1 MDLFVIILI
10 LTMMLIIVVVFA
22 TLYVQQS
29 GNLQEIQNKLAKID
43 PQQVERQKQAE
54 TLRRQ
59 RLEVVD
65 PLMLLEAEFHQGL
78 RTTLDEF
85 DLQRV
90 ADARERVI
98 AITQQLRDIS
108 DWLGPPYDLE
118 WPDYFERLPEI
129 KNIYLK
135 SALGQ
140 EQAAAEAPAPTA
152 PDVVPPPVTSGN

>member
-29 GNLQEIQNKLAKID
+29 GYLQEIQNKLANID
-43 PQQVERQKQAE
+43 PKAAEKQKQAE

-65 PLMLLEAEFHQGL
+65 PLMLLEAEFHQGS
-78 RTTLDEF
+78 RNTLDELE
-85 DLQRV
+85 LQLI
-90 ADARERVI
+90 ADARDRVM
-98 AITQQLRDIS
+98 AITQQLRDIG

-118 WPDYFERLPEI
+118 WPDYFDRLPEI
-129 KNIYLK
+129 KTIYLK

-140 EQAAAEAPAPTA
+140 EQVTTEQTAGSTEALPPA
-152 PDVVPPPVTSGN
+152 TSHN

>member
-29 GNLQEIQNKLAKID
+29 GYLQEIQNKLAKID
-43 PQQVERQKQAE
+43 PQQAEKQKQAE

-65 PLMLLEAEFHQGL
+65 PLMLLEAEFHQGI
-78 RTTLDEF
+78 RNTLDEF
-85 DLQRV
+85 EIQRV
-90 ADARERVI
+90 ADARDRVMS
-98 AITQQLRDIS
+98 ITQQLRDLG

-118 WPDYFERLPEI
+118 WPDYFDRLPEI
-129 KNIYLK
+129 KNVYLK

-140 EQAAAEAPAPTA
+140 EEVAADAPAVQEA
-152 PDVVPPPVTSGN
+152 LPPVTSGS

>member
-29 GNLQEIQNKLAKID
+29 GYLQEIQNKLANID
-43 PQQVERQKQAE
+43 PQQAEKQKQAE

-78 RTTLDEF
+78 RNTLDEME
-85 DLQRV
+85 LQRI
-90 ADARERVI
+90 ADSRDRVMS
-98 AITQQLRDIS
+98 ITQQLRDIG

-118 WPDYFERLPEI
+118 WADYFERLPEI
-129 KNIYLK
+129 KAVYLK

-140 EQAAAEAPAPTA
+140 EPAIDPQYDPAAALPPA
-152 PDVVPPPVTSGN
+152 TSGS

>member
-29 GNLQEIQNKLAKID
+29 GYLQEIQNKLAKID
-43 PQQVERQKQAE
+43 PQQAEKQKQAE

-65 PLMLLEAEFHQGL
+65 PLMLLEAEFHQGI
-78 RTTLDEF
+78 RNTLDEF
-85 DLQRV
+85 DIQRV
-90 ADARERVI
+90 ADARDRVMS
-98 AITQQLRDIS
+98 ITQQLRDLG

-118 WPDYFERLPEI
+118 WPDYFDRLPEI
-129 KNIYLK
+129 KNVYLK

-140 EQAAAEAPAPTA
+140 EQVAADAPAA
-152 PDVVPPPVTSGN
+152 QEALPPATSGS

>member
-29 GNLQEIQNKLAKID
+29 GYLQEIQNKLAKID
-43 PQQVERQKQAE
+43 PQVVEKQKQAE

-65 PLMLLEAEFHQGL
+65 PLMLLEAEFHQGI
-78 RTTLDEF
+78 RKTLDEME
-85 DLQRV
+85 LQRI
-90 ADARERVI
+90 ADARDRVM
-98 AITQQLRDIS
+98 AISQQLRDLG

-129 KNIYLK
+129 KAVYLK
-135 SALGQ
+135 SAFGQ
-140 EQAAAEAPAPTA
+140 EQVETPNEANPVALPPA
-152 PDVVPPPVTSGN
+152 TSGS